1 MTTAHEVPFN
11 LSRFVGAQAKDYSC
25 ALAELR
31 AGKKQT
37 HWIWYVLP
45 QLRGLGSSSM
55 SNFYGIGS
63 VQEADAYLAH
73 PVLGP
78 RLREC
83 VAAMN
88 ALDALSAVQVL
99 GQTDAAKFRSCLTL
113 FRSVD
118 PNDAIFSEALNKYF
132 AGISDEKTIAM
143 LDVMRRDA

>member
-1 MTTAHEVPFN
+1 MTPAHEVPFD
-11 LSRFVGAQAKDYSC
+11 LSRFVEAQAKDYSR

-55 SNFYGIGS
+55 ANFYGVGS
-63 VQEADAYLAH
+63 VQEAEAYLAH
-73 PVLGP
+73 PVLGS

-88 ALDALSAVQVL
+88 ALDALSAVQVF
-99 GQTDAAKFRSCLTL
+99 GQIDAAKFRSCLTL

-118 PNDAIFSEALNKYF
+118 PNDAIFSEALDKYF
-132 AGISDEKTIAM
+132 AGVPDEKSIA
-143 LDVMRRDA
+143 LLNVLRRDA

>member
-1 MTTAHEVPFN
+1 MSPTHDDPFN
-11 LSRFVGAQAKDYSC
+11 LSRFVEGQAKDYSR

-31 AGKKQT
+31 AGKKQS

-55 SNFYGIGS
+55 ANFYGIGS
-63 VQEADAYLAH
+63 GQEAEAYLAH

-88 ALDALSAVQVL
+88 ALDGLSAVQVL
-99 GQTDAAKFRSCLTL
+99 GQIDAEKFRSCLTL
-113 FRSVD
+113 FLSVD
-118 PNDAIFSEALNKYF
+118 PKDAVFGAALDKFF
-132 AGISDEKTIAM
+132 AGAPDGKSLVL
-143 LDVMRRDA
+143 LDLSQRET